1 MNLEL
6 KLDEFRLYIKLNE
19 DKPLSLN
26 AVKSDSGWLVV
37 AFIFGNS
44 AVTLLCA
51 RGHKRIFKSLD
62 SLNGFL
68 NSKLGIQEFN
78 VVVLDQPS

>member
-26 AVKSDSGWLVV
+26 AVKSGSGWIVV

-51 RGHKRIFKSLD
+51 RGHKRTFKSLD

>member
-6 KLDEFRLYIKLNE
+6 KLDEFRLYIKLND
-19 DKPLSLN
+19 DKLLSLN